1 MRIAFLASHNGSA
14 AKAIVQA
21 CERGTLSADPVL
33 LISNNPDSGALSWAT
48 DMDVK
53 NYCLNEK
60 NLHGADNLDRE
71 IAAILGDHVI
81 DLVVCSGYMKLI
93 GPQTIASVRG
103 RILNVHPALLPKHGG
118 KGLYGRHVHDA
129 VIAAGDKETGITI
142 HLVNGEYDKGPVV
155 AQLRLPV
162 RPGDTAEN
170 VENRVKAAEP
180 DFYIQTLRAIL
191 DGSVKLPL

>member
-1 MRIAFLASHNGSA
+1 MRLGFFASHNGSA

-21 CERGTLSADPVL
+21 CERGKLDADPVL
-33 LISNNPDSGALSWAT
+33 LIGNNPESGAHQWAT
-48 DMDVK
+48 DMELK

-60 NLHGADNLDRE
+60 NMQGAENLDKE
-71 IAAILGDHVI
+71 IAAILRDHTI

-93 GPQTIASVRG
+93 GPETIASVKG
-103 RILNVHPALLPKHGG
+103 RILNVHPALLPRHGG
-118 KGLYGRHVHDA
+118 KGLYGRRVHDA

-162 RPGDTAEN
+162 RAGDSAED

-191 DGSVKLPL
+191 NGSIKLPS